1 MEKSLALSEIARF
14 LDETLAIARFRDVSN
29 NGVQIQNSGRVRKIA
44 FGVDASLRTFR
55 EAVRAGADL
64 LVCHHGLSWGDSLKR
79 ITGLNYEL
87 VSYAIRHDLAVY
99 GVHLPLDA
107 HPVYGN
113 NAQLCK
119 LLEIGDLLPAF
130 DYHGE
135 KIGFVGNL
143 PEAISREAFFD
154 RVRERVTPNI
164 QTLDF
169 GKPSVRRIG
178 VVSGGACEMIDQ
190 AVELGADLYLSGEPG
205 LVGYTLA
212 ENLGTN
218 AVFAG
223 HYATETWG
231 VKALRGLL
239 DETFGL
245 PTVMF
250 DFKITY

>member
-1 MEKSLALSEIARF
+1 MGKNIALSDITDF
-14 LDETLAIARFRDVSN
+14 LDKTLKIAQIKDVSN
-29 NGVQIQNSGRVRKIA
+29 NGLQIQNGGRVTKIA
-44 FGVDASLRTFR
+44 FGVDASLRTFK
-55 EAVRAGADL
+55 EAVEAGADL

-79 ITGLNYEL
+79 ITGLNYDL
-87 VSYAIRHDLAVY
+87 VSFAIHHDLAVY
-99 GVHLPLDA
+99 GAHLPLDA

-119 LLEIGDLLPAF
+119 LLEIGGLAPAF
-130 DYHGE
+130 EYHGE
-135 KIGFVGNL
+135 KIGFIGSL
-143 PEAISREAFFD
+143 SKAISREAFFD
-154 RVRERVTPNI
+154 RVRERITPNI
-164 QTLDF
+164 KTLDF
-169 GKPSVRRIG
+169 GKPMVRKIG

-205 LVGYTLA
+205 LIGYTLA
-212 ENLGTN
+212 ENLKTN

-231 VKALRGLL
+231 VKALKTLL
-239 DETFGL
+239 AEHFKL